1 MELVIDNQGKPTL
14 GAKKKPPL
22 MGAVKPRVMSIPLK
36 GKSRGDEFAAF
47 AESIGYTLDP
57 WQKYIA
63 DDFLTMDDDGAF
75 IRKTI
80 MVCVSRQNGKT
91 LLAALRILAGLFV
104 FGEKSIIA
112 MSSNRSMALTTFRQ
126 VVSII
131 ENNESLRCQVK
142 LNIGKVGRFG
152 SGTECV
158 ELKNGA
164 RYEIVAATRDGARG
178 KSADL
183 LFIDEVREISEEAW
197 KAAKPTTRARP
208 GAQTFLCSNAGD
220 AFSTVLNNLRDR
232 AISYPAQSLGWY
244 EYSAPQHS
252 KINDPKAWAL
262 ANPSLGIRISE
273 AVLAEALST
282 DTPETFRTES
292 LTQWISSLSSPWPL
306 GSWEACANT
315 QLKLAPG
322 PVTFFGFDVAQGRR
336 TASLM
341 AGQYLDDGTIAVGML
356 DAWRSDNAVDDLV
369 IAAKIK
375 EHADKY
381 KPQLILFDHY
391 ATASIAARLTASALK
406 CEDVS
411 GQRFYQASGD
421 LLDAIVAKRIVH
433 ASQPA
438 LDEQMNACAAKTND
452 ASWRLVRRASAGDI
466 SGPIALA
473 MLVHKMNEPISL
485 PMIITG

>member
-1 MELVIDNQGKPTL
+1 VELVIDKQEKTPQGAP
-14 GAKKKPPL
+14 KKAPL
-22 MGAVKPRVMSIPLK
+22 MGAVKPRVMSIPLQ
-36 GKSRGDEFAAF
+36 GASRGDEFAAF

-63 DDFLTMDDDGAF
+63 DDFLTMDADGNF

-126 VVSII
+126 VVGII
-131 ENNESLRCQVK
+131 ESNEALRCQVK

-152 SGTECV
+152 SGLECV

-164 RYEIVAATRDGARG
+164 RYEIVAATDSGARG

-183 LFIDEVREISEEAW
+183 LFIDELRSISTEAW
-197 KAAKPTTRARP
+197 DAAKPTTRARP
-208 GAQTFLCSNAGD
+208 NAQTFLCSNAGD

-244 EYSAPQHS
+244 EYSAPQHA
-252 KINDPKAWAL
+252 KIDDRKAWAM

-292 LTQWISSLSSPWPL
+292 LTQWISSLSSPWPQ
-306 GSWEACANT
+306 GAWEACADT

-381 KPQLILFDHY
+381 RPQLILFDHY

-406 CEDVS
+406 CEDIS

-421 LLDAIVAKRIVH
+421 LLDAIVAKRVVH
-433 ASQPA
+433 AGQPA

-473 MLVHKMNEPISL
+473 MIVHKMNEPISL

>member
-1 MELVIDNQGKPTL
+1 MGTS
-14 GAKKKPPL
+14 KKKLL
-22 MGAVKPRVMSIPLK
+22 MGAIKPRVMSLPLK

-131 ENNESLRCQVK
+131 ESNEALRCQVK

-208 GAQTFLCSNAGD
+208 NAQTFLCSNAGD

-381 KPQLILFDHY
+381 RPQLILFDHY

-421 LLDAIVAKRIVH
+421 LLDAIVAKRVVH

-473 MLVHKMNEPISL
+473 FLIHKMNEPISL

>member
-1 MELVIDNQGKPTL
+1 MELVIDKSETAHMGTS
-14 GAKKKPPL
+14 KKPPL
-22 MGAVKPRVMSIPLK
+22 MGAIKPRVMSIPLK

-63 DDFLTMDDDGAF
+63 DDFLTMDEDGAF

-131 ENNESLRCQVK
+131 ESNESLRCQVK

-208 GAQTFLCSNAGD
+208 NAQTFLCSNAGD

>member
-1 MELVIDNQGKPTL
+1 MELVIDKSKTGHM
-14 GAKKKPPL
+14 GISKKPPL
-22 MGAVKPRVMSIPLK
+22 MGAIKPRVMSIPLK

-63 DDFLTMDDDGAF
+63 DDFLTMDEDGAF

-131 ENNESLRCQVK
+131 ESNESLRCQVK

-208 GAQTFLCSNAGD
+208 NAQTFLCSNAGD